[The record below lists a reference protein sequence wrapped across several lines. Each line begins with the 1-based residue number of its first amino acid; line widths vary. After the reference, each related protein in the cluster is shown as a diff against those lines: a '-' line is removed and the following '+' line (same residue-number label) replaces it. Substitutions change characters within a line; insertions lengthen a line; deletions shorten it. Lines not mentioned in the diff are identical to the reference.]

1 MLPLFLEYS
10 DLWNISEAVVS
21 CFTLLAA
28 MPVMHCEERRT
39 PVGPGFAIVGLDELQ
54 DDI

>member
-1 MLPLFLEYS
+1 MLPLFWYILI
-10 DLWNISEAVVS
+10 LWNISEAVVS
-21 CFTLLAA
+21 GFTLLAA

-39 PVGPGFAIVGLDELQ
+39 PVGPGFAIGGLDELQ